1 MRDHCNGDRS
11 LEAVLLARRGLMA
24 ADVRSTRDW
33 PTEGLR
39 VFAEEEE
46 DRRKEEVVL
55 LGGKAV
61 LHSTLLKPP
70 ERVGSRINAGTARQR
85 EGGVSTVGRQRKHQS
100 NSPRSL
106 CC

>member
-1 MRDHCNGDRS
+1 MRDHCNGERS
-11 LEAVLLARRGLMA
+11 LEAVLLARRGLVA
-24 ADVRSTRDW
+24 AVRSTRDW

-39 VFAEEEE
+39 VFVEE

-55 LGGKAV
+55 LRGKAV

-70 ERVGSRINAGTARQR
+70 ERVGGRSRINAGTARQR

-100 NSPRSL
+100 KL
-106 CC
+106 AT

>member
-1 MRDHCNGDRS
+1 
-11 LEAVLLARRGLMA
+11 MA
-24 ADVRSTRDW
+24 AAVRSTRDW

-46 DRRKEEVVL
+46 GRRKEEVVL

-70 ERVGSRINAGTARQR
+70 ERVGSRINAGKQR
-85 EGGVSTVGRQRKHQS
+85 EEEGRGRSLTVGRQRKHQS
-100 NSPRSL
+100 KL
-106 CC
+106 AT